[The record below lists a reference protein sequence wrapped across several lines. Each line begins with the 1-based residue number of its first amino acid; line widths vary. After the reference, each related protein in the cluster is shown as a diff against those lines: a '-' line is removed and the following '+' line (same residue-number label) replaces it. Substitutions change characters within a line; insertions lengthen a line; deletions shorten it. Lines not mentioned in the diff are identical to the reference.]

1 MAMMLAIPG
10 IAGAGQQT
18 QSPAAAQ
25 QQPPQPERPL
35 NPTQEIAGEEAE
47 GNALAVG
54 PAQLRIGGFLGLTG
68 LYRST
73 NSGGG
78 PGTAFANTPY
88 DNSVEGNVSETRL
101 TAETSKLS
109 VRVDASFP
117 EPGERFRKLAGYFEM
132 DFSGNAPGNVAVTA
146 SSFTLR
152 MRHAFAE
159 VQYGDSVFLSIGQAF
174 TLMTP
179 VKDQLSTWPSDVEL
193 TQAVD
198 TNYVAGMVWARLPQ
212 VRVTW
217 RPSKR
222 FNWAASVENPEQQ
235 IGNGIVVLPA
245 CCSADITGQYNTGSD
260 QLSVPNLMPDLTTRV
275 GMRPISALHVDVGGV
290 LRVFRTTIAPYDHS
304 FKQAGGGA
312 NVNARLALPAATAL
326 IAQGAFGSGL
336 GRYIGGLVP
345 DVAFARDGSISLIP
359 ARSWVTGLEHR
370 MSPQTVFAAY
380 YSGVSTGSQYSLDD
394 DGRHIGFGF
403 PGAPLSNNHW
413 IREFTGTFSR
423 LVTKTA
429 NRGSVQLGLQA
440 SWLQRESYPQAVS
453 SSSTDAILVFAQLR
467 YNLP

>member
-1 MAMMLAIPG
+1 
-10 IAGAGQQT
+10 
-18 QSPAAAQ
+18 
-25 QQPPQPERPL
+25 
-35 NPTQEIAGEEAE
+35 
-47 GNALAVG
+47 
-54 PAQLRIGGFLGLTG
+54 
-68 LYRST
+68 
-73 NSGGG
+73 
-78 PGTAFANTPY
+78 
-88 DNSVEGNVSETRL
+88 
-101 TAETSKLS
+101 
-109 VRVDASFP
+109 
-117 EPGERFRKLAGYFEM
+117 
-132 DFSGNAPGNVAVTA
+132 
-146 SSFTLR
+146 
-152 MRHAFAE
+152 
-159 VQYGDSVFLSIGQAF
+159 
-174 TLMTP
+174 
-179 VKDQLSTWPSDVEL
+179 
-193 TQAVD
+193 
-198 TNYVAGMVWARLPQ
+198 
-212 VRVTW
+212 
-217 RPSKR
+217 
-222 FNWAASVENPEQQ
+222 
-235 IGNGIVVLPA
+235 
-245 CCSADITGQYNTGSD
+245 
-260 QLSVPNLMPDLTTRV
+260 
-275 GMRPISALHVDVGGV
+275 MRPISALHVDVGGV

-440 SWLQRESYPQAVS
+440 SWLQRESYPQAVG

>member
-235 IGNGIVVLPA
+235 IGKRNRCSPCVLLCRHHRPVQHRLR
-245 CCSADITGQYNTGSD
+245 SAERTEPDAGPDDAGRDATD
-260 QLSVPNLMPDLTTRV
+260 QRAARRRGRRVTSVP
-275 GMRPISALHVDVGGV
+275 H
-290 LRVFRTTIAPYDHS
+290 
-304 FKQAGGGA
+304 
-312 NVNARLALPAATAL
+312 
-326 IAQGAFGSGL
+326 
-336 GRYIGGLVP
+336 
-345 DVAFARDGSISLIP
+345 
-359 ARSWVTGLEHR
+359 
-370 MSPQTVFAAY
+370 
-380 YSGVSTGSQYSLDD
+380 DD
-394 DGRHIGFGF
+394 R
-403 PGAPLSNNHW
+403 
-413 IREFTGTFSR
+413 
-423 LVTKTA
+423 
-429 NRGSVQLGLQA
+429 
-440 SWLQRESYPQAVS
+440 AV
-453 SSSTDAILVFAQLR
+453 
-467 YNLP
+467 